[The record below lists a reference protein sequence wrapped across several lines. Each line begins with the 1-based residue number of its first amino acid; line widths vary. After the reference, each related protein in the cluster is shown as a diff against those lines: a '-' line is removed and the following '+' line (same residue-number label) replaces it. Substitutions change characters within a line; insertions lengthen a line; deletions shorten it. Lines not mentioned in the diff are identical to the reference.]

1 MAKCN
6 TCIHQH
12 VCEAWIK
19 HGTFLC
25 NNFAYSIEDCQY
37 YMATI
42 SAIDQMLETLNKHNK
57 QK

>member
-12 VCEAWIK
+12 ACEAWIK
-19 HGTFLC
+19 HGTTLYD
-25 NNFAYSIEDCQY
+25 NFTYSLEDCQY

-42 SAIDQMLETLNKHNK
+42 SVVDQMLKTLKNKE
-57 QK
+57 